1 MKETDTT
8 AMPMQIAIIALG
20 TQGDVQ
26 PYIALGKGLKEAGN
40 VVRLVT
46 HENFE
51 VLVNSHGL
59 EFWPIKGNVQ
69 EIIQTKEMR
78 EVIEK
83 GNFLTIT
90 LKTLKQGLQLAI
102 DGAKEGLVA
111 CQGMDIVLGGVGG
124 LYLGLSL
131 AEKLGLP
138 FVQAYVVPF
147 TPTEAF
153 PSILLPQS
161 LSKLGGCFNSLSH
174 NLTQQFVWQSVRSGD
189 NQARKQVL
197 KLPTAPFWGP
207 HNAEI
212 LYQYPI
218 LYGLS
223 PSVIPK
229 PSDWNNNIHVTGYWF
244 LDSVSDWTP
253 PSALMEFL
261 DNGPPPIYIGFG
273 SMSNQDPGKTA
284 DLCLEA
290 IARTQ
295 QRAIMLSGWG
305 GLYKANLPDT
315 VFLVDSIPHSWLFP
329 RVGAVVHHGGAGT
342 TAAGLRAGVP
352 SIVIPFGLDQFFWG
366 ERVAELGVGPEPIP
380 RKKLTVKRLAK
391 AIHKAMTDQ
400 TMRQRAANLGL
411 KIQAE
416 DGIAR
421 AVAILQDMKK
431 SGARYR

>member
-1 MKETDTT
+1 MR
-8 AMPMQIAIIALG
+8 IAIIALG

-40 VVRLVT
+40 LVRLVT

-69 EIIQTKEMR
+69 DVIQSKEMR
-78 EVIEK
+78 EAIEK
-83 GNFLTIT
+83 GNFLTVT
-90 LKTLKQGLQLAI
+90 LKMIKQGPQLAI
-102 DGAKEGLVA
+102 DGAKQGLAA
-111 CQGMDIVLGGVGG
+111 CKGMDIVLAGMGG

-153 PSILLPQS
+153 PSVLLPQS
-161 LSKLGGCFNSLSH
+161 LSRLGGFFNRLSH
-174 NLTQQFVWQSVRSGD
+174 NLTRQFVWQPVRSGD
-189 NQARKQVL
+189 TQARQQVL
-197 KLPTAPFWGP
+197 ELPAAPFWGSY
-207 HNAEI
+207 NAD
-212 LYQYPI
+212 LLHQYPI
-218 LYGLS
+218 LYGFS

-229 PSDWNNNIHVTGYWF
+229 PSDWDNNIHVTGYWF

-253 PSALMEFL
+253 PSALIEFL
-261 DNGPPPIYIGFG
+261 ENGPPPVYIGFG
-273 SMSNQDPGKTA
+273 SMSNQDPEETA
-284 DLCLEA
+284 DLCLETL
-290 IARTQ
+290 ARTQ
-295 QRAIMLSGWG
+295 QRGIMLSGWG
-305 GLYKANLPDT
+305 GLHKANLPDT
-315 VFLVDSIPHSWLFP
+315 VFMADSIPHSWLFP
-329 RVGAVVHHGGAGT
+329 RVGAIVHHGGAGT

-352 SIVIPFGLDQFFWG
+352 SIIIPFGVDQFFWG

-380 RKKLTVKRLAK
+380 RKKLTIKRLTEAVHK
-391 AIHKAMTDQ
+391 AITDQ
-400 TMRQRAANLGL
+400 TMRQRAANLGS

-421 AVAILQDMKK
+421 AVAILQDMEKR
-431 SGARYR
+431 GASYR